1 MRRKFNVMER
11 RDVEIMAPVGSYES
25 LMAAIQGGAG
35 SIYFG
40 VENLNMRSRSSNNF
54 NLDDLRNIVRIATEN
69 RVKTYLTMNVEIFD
83 GELDKMHAVIDAAKE
98 AGVSAVIAAD
108 ISVIQYARSVNLEV
122 HISTQV
128 NITNTEAVKFYSN
141 FADVVV
147 LAREMNLGRV
157 WEISNQIKEQ
167 QIKGPNGKLVRLEM
181 FTHGALCMAI
191 SGKCYLSLQEKNSS
205 ANRGACLQT
214 CRRTYIV
221 TDKET
226 GAELEIDNEYIMS
239 PKDLKTVHFLNK
251 ILDAGVSVLKI
262 EGRARSPEYVKTV
275 VECYREA
282 VDAYFEGSFSDEK
295 IANWDKRLSSV
306 FNRGF
311 WDGYYLGQ
319 RLGEW
324 SHNYG
329 SRATKRKLY
338 IGKVSNYFKKI
349 GIAEFKLETNN
360 LKVGDEII
368 ITGPTTGVYQN
379 EVKEIRFDLQSVE
392 EGLKGQRISVPV
404 NTTVRRA
411 DKLFKMIDA
420 KEVKERR

>member
-1 MRRKFNVMER
+1 MEKKKI
-11 RDVEIMAPVGSYES
+11 EIMAPVGSYES

-35 SIYFG
+35 SVYFG
-40 VENLNMRSRSSNNF
+40 VEHLNMRSRSANNF
-54 NLDDLRNIVRIATEN
+54 SLDDLKKIVRIASAHG
-69 RVKTYLTMNVEIFD
+69 VKTYLTLNVEIFD
-83 GELDKMHAVIDAAKE
+83 TEVQQMHDVLDAAKT

-108 ISVIQYARSVNLEV
+108 ISVIRYARSIRLEV

-128 NITNTEAVKFYSN
+128 NITNFEAVRFYAD

-157 WEISNQIKEQ
+157 CEISNQIREHQ
-167 QIKGPNGKLVRLEM
+167 VKGPSGELVRLEM
-181 FTHGALCMAI
+181 FVHGALCMAI
-191 SGKCYLSLQEKNSS
+191 SGKCYLSLHEMNSS

-214 CRRTYIV
+214 CRRAYTV

-239 PKDLKTVHFLNK
+239 PKDLKTIHFLNK

-262 EGRARSPEYVKTV
+262 EGRARSPEYVKTT
-275 VECYREA
+275 VECYSEA
-282 VDAYFEGSFSDEK
+282 VDAWLNGTFTTEK
-295 IANWDKRLSSV
+295 VEEWDRRLASV

-324 SHNYG
+324 SSNYG
-329 SRATKRKLY
+329 SRATQRKMY
-338 IGKVSNYFKKI
+338 IGKCSNYFANI
-349 GIAEFKLETNN
+349 GVAEVKLETAN

-368 ITGPTTGVYQN
+368 VTGPTTGVIQTKI
-379 EVKEIRFDLQSVE
+379 KEIRVE
-392 EGLKGQRISVPV
+392 MLPVDEGKKGERISIPV
-404 NTTVRRA
+404 ETKIRRS
-411 DKLFKMIDA
+411 DKVFKVIEA
-420 KEVKERR
+420 KEVKDRH